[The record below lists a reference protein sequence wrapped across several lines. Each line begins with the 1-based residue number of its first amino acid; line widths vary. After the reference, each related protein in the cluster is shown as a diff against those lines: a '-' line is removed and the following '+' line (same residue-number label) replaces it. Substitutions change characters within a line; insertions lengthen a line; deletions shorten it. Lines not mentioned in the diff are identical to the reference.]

1 MVYVVR
7 LSCHVY
13 LDIYLDI
20 HLNIHL
26 DIYLDVYLDVNLN
39 IHLNV
44 YLDIHLN
51 VYLDIHLN
59 VYLILPLPHL
69 TSTSPSRYTASRPPL
84 HYLAPQSVSAIRVHS
99 LVFPSSST
107 VNLRS

>member
-7 LSCHVY
+7 VSCHIY

-26 DIYLDVYLDVNLN
+26 DIYLDIYLD
-39 IHLNV
+39 IH
-44 YLDIHLN
+44 LDIHLN
-51 VYLDIHLN
+51 VHLH
-59 VYLILPLPHL
+59 LRL
-69 TSTSPSRYTASRPPL
+69 TSPLTASRPPL

>member
-7 LSCHVY
+7 VSCHIY

-26 DIYLDVYLDVNLN
+26 DIYLD

-44 YLDIHLN
+44 HL
-51 VYLDIHLN
+51 HLR
-59 VYLILPLPHL
+59 L
-69 TSTSPSRYTASRPPL
+69 TSPLTASRPPL
-84 HYLAPQSVSAIRVHS
+84 HDLVPQSVNAIRVHS
-99 LVFPSSST
+99 LFFPSSST

>member
-1 MVYVVR
+1 MVYAVR
-7 LSCHVY
+7 VACHIY

-26 DIYLDVYLDVNLN
+26 DIYLNVYLG

-44 YLDIHLN
+44 
-51 VYLDIHLN
+51 
-59 VYLILPLPHL
+59 HL
-69 TSTSPSRYTASRPPL
+69 TSSYLRLTPPLTASRPPL
-84 HYLAPQSVSAIRVHS
+84 HYLAPQSVNAIKVHS
-99 LVFPSSST
+99 LVLPSSST

>member
-7 LSCHVY
+7 VACHIY

-26 DIYLDVYLDVNLN
+26 N
-39 IHLNV
+39 IHLDV

-51 VYLDIHLN
+51 VYLNVYRNVHLN
-59 VYLILPLPHL
+59 IYLTLPPPLLAANRFTTSLLSPSTQSKSIRWSCPPHL
-69 TSTSPSRYTASRPPL
+69 P
-84 HYLAPQSVSAIRVHS
+84 
-99 LVFPSSST
+99 
-107 VNLRS
+107 

>member
-1 MVYVVR
+1 MVYAVCV
-7 LSCHVY
+7 SCH
-13 LDIYLDI
+13 IYLDI
-20 HLNIHL
+20 
-26 DIYLDVYLDVNLN
+26 
-39 IHLNV
+39 

-59 VYLILPLPHL
+59 VHIDVYLGIHLNVHLNIHLNVHLHL
-69 TSTSPSRYTASRPPL
+69 TSSYLRLTSPLTASRPPL
-84 HYLAPQSVSAIRVHS
+84 HYLAPQSVNAIRVHS

>member
-7 LSCHVY
+7 VACHIY
-13 LDIYLDI
+13 LDMHLDMHLDI

-26 DIYLDVYLDVNLN
+26 DIYLDIHLN

-44 YLDIHLN
+44 
-51 VYLDIHLN
+51 
-59 VYLILPLPHL
+59 HL
-69 TSTSPSRYTASRPPL
+69 TLPYLRITSPLTASRPPL
-84 HYLAPQSVSAIRVHS
+84 LDLAPQSVSAIKVHS
-99 LVFPSSST
+99 LVLPSSST

>member
-7 LSCHVY
+7 VSCHIHLDIYLDIHLDIY

-20 HLNIHL
+20 HLN
-26 DIYLDVYLDVNLN
+26 VY
-39 IHLNV
+39 LNV
-44 YLDIHLN
+44 YLDI
-51 VYLDIHLN
+51 
-59 VYLILPLPHL
+59 
-69 TSTSPSRYTASRPPL
+69 
-84 HYLAPQSVSAIRVHS
+84 PQSVNAIRVHS

>member
-7 LSCHVY
+7 VSCH
-13 LDIYLDI
+13 IYLDI

-26 DIYLDVYLDVNLN
+26 DIHLNVYLNVYLDIYLGIYLDVHLDIYLD
-39 IHLNV
+39 V

-51 VYLDIHLN
+51 V
-59 VYLILPLPHL
+59 HL
-69 TSTSPSRYTASRPPL
+69 TSSYLHLTSPLTASRPPL
-84 HYLAPQSVSAIRVHS
+84 HFLAPQSVNAIKVHS

>member
-1 MVYVVR
+1 MVYAVR
-7 LSCHVY
+7 VSCHIY

-26 DIYLDVYLDVNLN
+26 DIYLD

-44 YLDIHLN
+44 HL
-51 VYLDIHLN
+51 HLR
-59 VYLILPLPHL
+59 L
-69 TSTSPSRYTASRPPL
+69 TSPLTASRPPL
-84 HYLAPQSVSAIRVHS
+84 HDLAPQSVNAIKVHS
-99 LVFPSSST
+99 LVLPSSST